1 MQSTLDFS
9 PNSSNTMLAVRA
21 GKSVEVYGIE
31 MTSLQEIMFSK
42 YLSNNGIAMNT
53 KTKEER
59 TKIVLEWLN
68 K

>member
-1 MQSTLDFS
+1 MHFRHHFG
-9 PNSSNTMLAVRA
+9 NTMLAVRA